1 MRWIGSRRGGTGCRA
16 SVVALLLL
24 LALLS
29 GPPGATAT
37 PTAPSLLLTGAETE
51 LGEGGAMVR
60 VRGTFPY
67 EDLIHQP
74 YPLQLFIRE
83 IGSGNRFVCFSVP
96 WGVMAGE
103 DAIFANGLDEALVAE
118 ISNRAT
124 PSPDGEIAQ
133 LGPRHI
139 IVHMPAGFP
148 AGPVEAQIFVMYE
161 GAPVFS
167 NPLRFAIEGD
177 E

>member
-1 MRWIGSRRGGTGCRA
+1 MSWIESKREGAGCSA
-16 SVVALLLL
+16 SIVALLLL
-24 LALLS
+24 ALTS
-29 GPPGATAT
+29 GAPGATAT
-37 PTAPSLLLTGAETE
+37 PTAPSLLLTGAETQI
-51 LGEGGAMVR
+51 GESGAMVR
-60 VRGTFPY
+60 VRGAFPY

-83 IGSGNRFVCFSVP
+83 IGSGSRFVCFSVP
-96 WGVMAGE
+96 WGVMAGQ
-103 DAIFANGLDEALVAE
+103 DVIFANGLDEGLVAE

-124 PSPDGEIAQ
+124 PSPDGEIVQ
-133 LGPRHI
+133 LSPRHI
-139 IVHMPAGFP
+139 SVHMPAGFP

-167 NPLRFAIEGD
+167 NPLRFVIEAD

>member
-1 MRWIGSRRGGTGCRA
+1 MSWIGSRGGGAGRA
-16 SVVALLLL
+16 TCLAALLL
-24 LALLS
+24 LALVS
-29 GPPGATAT
+29 GAAEVAAS
-37 PTAPSLLLTGAETE
+37 PTAPSLLLTGAETQ
-51 LGEGGAMVR
+51 LGESGALVR

-67 EDLIHQP
+67 EDLIHQA

-83 IGSGNRFVCFSVP
+83 IGGGSHFVCFSVP

-103 DAIFANGLDEALVAE
+103 DAIFANGLDEGLVEE

-124 PSPDGEIAQ
+124 PSPDGDIVQ

-139 IVHMPAGFP
+139 SVHMPSGFP
-148 AGPVEAQIFVMYE
+148 SGAVEAQIFVMYE

-167 NPLRFAIEGD
+167 NPLRFVIEAG